1 MGKKKKI
8 YNTYKELKQYQ
19 PVNFDT
25 LYPRFIIPIRNW
37 NRSISVAVAALLKIY
52 NTYKELKLLV
62 LSGKYMSLSK
72 IYNTYKELKR
82 DTYIY

>member
-25 LYPRFIIPIRNW
+25 LYPRFIIPIRN
-37 NRSISVAVAALLKIY
+37 
-52 NTYKELKLLV
+52 
-62 LSGKYMSLSK
+62 
-72 IYNTYKELKR
+72 
-82 DTYIY
+82 